1 MDPHIFIAI
10 VGAVINM
17 ILSVTVPCILKKTN
31 QPMLNEAKQ
40 VFELNRQVILT
51 SSLVIAL
58 TIYLTL
64 KVAEEI
70 DPSIYSL
77 SGITDTQS
85 AVPEVFGS
93 PRIISGELNPVALQ
107 FLSQLQGLQN

>member
-10 VGAVINM
+10 VGAVVNM
-17 ILSVTVPCILKKTN
+17 ILSVTVPCILKKSN
-31 QPMLNEAKQ
+31 QPMLTEAKQ

-51 SSLVIAL
+51 SSLIIAL

-77 SGITDTQS
+77 SGITDTPS
-85 AVPEVFGS
+85 NMSEVFS
-93 PRIISGELNPVALQ
+93 PPRIISSRINPVALQ
-107 FLSQLQGLQN
+107 FLSQLQNL